1 MVKASNAPVHL
12 IIRISATHSFV
23 SNWMKSR
30 ANITESKI
38 QTKCN
43 YESALS
49 QRTTKKLII
58 NSKQKMASIPHTV
71 LTSDK
76 VNPAEEIS
84 KDGLY
89 QPCDVTLVV
98 KDGEFKA
105 HRKALSEAS
114 PFFEKLLNSDM
125 KESKEGVVRLEMF
138 TESVMRNTLE
148 FIYTGNVQILDEDDA
163 RDLVVMADYLF
174 IQKLKT
180 LATQILVQKLNTSNC
195 ISILRFACE
204 YHCEELLCKTKKS
217 ILANFNV
224 LLSTKC
230 EDVLKMSREELAML
244 ISSDELHVSSE
255 EDVLNT
261 ILAWINHDK
270 NKRKHHFPELFRY
283 VRLVYISRDF
293 LFSDVVT
300 NDLVRDNEDCIEL
313 VEKAVELIDYKSF
326 DTLRHK
332 PRKSLETPVLV
343 TYSRNGDYFTI
354 VGYFPRED
362 RWRKFDEIPV
372 YLINWKRV
380 FFLRDNLYI
389 KKRVELVPYHHE
401 SWRLDVTWYNLHSK
415 AWNSMPSVENRDLL
429 ELFVYEDEM
438 YALFSKE
445 KVIDSFVCNLYRPFL
460 YKKDRIVLAK
470 YKPDSD
476 LWEDI
481 LSTDYLDW
489 RSRFSIVVHDSFI
502 YFVSGKVWSGIYQSK
517 LVNDVDRYDLRRK
530 QWNKLADIQV
540 ARERACGAAVNRKIF
555 IAGTQSDM
563 PNVIQL
569 TCEMY
574 SEETNEWQLIKS
586 FNRWTSFQGLLAI
599 DDELYVLE
607 EDVVSRN
614 TNTFTKLSVA
624 CYNAESNVWQLKTEL
639 KVSGEMDVHLG
650 GSMTVFQ
657 GFLSPSQNILCK
669 KRKKRKCSIM

>member
-1 MVKASNAPVHL
+1 MIKVSNAPVHL

-180 LATQILVQKLNTSNC
+180 LATQILVQKMNTSNC

-244 ISSDELHVSSE
+244 ISSDELHVNAE

-283 VRLVYISRDF
+283 VRLVYMI
-293 LFSDVVT
+293 
-300 NDLVRDNEDCIEL
+300 
-313 VEKAVELIDYKSF
+313 
-326 DTLRHK
+326 
-332 PRKSLETPVLV
+332 
-343 TYSRNGDYFTI
+343 
-354 VGYFPRED
+354 
-362 RWRKFDEIPV
+362 W
-372 YLINWKRV
+372 
-380 FFLRDNLYI
+380 
-389 KKRVELVPYHHE
+389 
-401 SWRLDVTWYNLHSK
+401 
-415 AWNSMPSVENRDLL
+415 
-429 ELFVYEDEM
+429 
-438 YALFSKE
+438 
-445 KVIDSFVCNLYRPFL
+445 
-460 YKKDRIVLAK
+460 
-470 YKPDSD
+470 
-476 LWEDI
+476 
-481 LSTDYLDW
+481 
-489 RSRFSIVVHDSFI
+489 
-502 YFVSGKVWSGIYQSK
+502 
-517 LVNDVDRYDLRRK
+517 
-530 QWNKLADIQV
+530 
-540 ARERACGAAVNRKIF
+540 
-555 IAGTQSDM
+555 
-563 PNVIQL
+563 
-569 TCEMY
+569 
-574 SEETNEWQLIKS
+574 
-586 FNRWTSFQGLLAI
+586 
-599 DDELYVLE
+599 
-607 EDVVSRN
+607 
-614 TNTFTKLSVA
+614 
-624 CYNAESNVWQLKTEL
+624 
-639 KVSGEMDVHLG
+639 
-650 GSMTVFQ
+650 
-657 GFLSPSQNILCK
+657 
-669 KRKKRKCSIM
+669 